1 MAALEQGTLT
11 VRVPRTLLRGMKSM
25 DYDYHWDTWFLPKF
39 KQDFPNFDLHFEVM
53 ERELLEKAMQ
63 SPPDQHFPDV
73 AFVENLRE
81 YAPLRESNA
90 VISMWGRSRL
100 EWHGWWVIFRQAPNM
115 AAARA
120 FLLWL
125 AHPLHYKP
133 SWNVSTK
140 SISASDQA
148 AVEALSREAV
158 QDYVKEDL
166 DALWST
172 FDPQAARFS
181 GPEHDVKAGMFKV
194 FNDVTVAPSI
204 VEPILTFGNSRLAFV
219 LVAAS
224 GEGPKDFGMIHSAV
238 ILRNEGGGWKVLYV
252 EPVSPLPLLED
263 LLSSLD
269 RLGFRD
275 DIAET
280 APEITLI
287 GPPDHAVLPS
297 QPNPEMEWAKIDP
310 KPATYVFEFQ
320 QRLPWGKD
328 RWEPS
333 YLNLV
338 SPVSDG
344 PTLHQEY
351 SHAAGRWRVW
361 AITKGGTV
369 SMSEWRTITL
379 TP

>member
-1 MAALEQGTLT
+1 
-11 VRVPRTLLRGMKSM
+11 
-25 DYDYHWDTWFLPKF
+25 
-39 KQDFPNFDLHFEVM
+39 
-53 ERELLEKAMQ
+53 
-63 SPPDQHFPDV
+63 
-73 AFVENLRE
+73 
-81 YAPLRESNA
+81 
-90 VISMWGRSRL
+90 
-100 EWHGWWVIFRQAPNM
+100 
-115 AAARA
+115 
-120 FLLWL
+120 
-125 AHPLHYKP
+125 
-133 SWNVSTK
+133 
-140 SISASDQA
+140 
-148 AVEALSREAV
+148 
-158 QDYVKEDL
+158 
-166 DALWST
+166 
-172 FDPQAARFS
+172 
-181 GPEHDVKAGMFKV
+181 
-194 FNDVTVAPSI
+194 
-204 VEPILTFGNSRLAFV
+204 
-219 LVAAS
+219 
-224 GEGPKDFGMIHSAV
+224 MIHSAV